1 MIRLVPLLLAL
12 ASAPCLA
19 ERPDLQP
26 LDDSNLSES
35 RLTTALPANPSSVP
49 DAASIEEQQ
58 RLLPSEHLPA
68 SPQLDLTPQ
77 APLPAHDPGQFVR
90 DLANTIN
97 PPGP

>member
-1 MIRLVPLLLAL
+1 MLRLVPLLLAL
-12 ASAPCLA
+12 TATPALA

-26 LDDSNLSES
+26 LDDTHLSES
-35 RLTTALPANPSSVP
+35 RLTTALPSGSSAP

-58 RLLPSEHLPA
+58 RLLPTEHLSA